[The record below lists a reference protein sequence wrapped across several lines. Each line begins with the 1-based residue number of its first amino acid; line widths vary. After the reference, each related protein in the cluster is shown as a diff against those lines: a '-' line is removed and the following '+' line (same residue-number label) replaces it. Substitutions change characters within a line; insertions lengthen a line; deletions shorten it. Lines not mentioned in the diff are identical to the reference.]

1 MQKSMQKLGIWL
13 CAALLALSLGGC
25 AASEDASGYTDYNG
39 VQIPNADIALM
50 RNLYNDNG
58 APYPVSDEE
67 ILQSLAWEQVQL
79 DEAERLGLMPSK
91 AEAEAYHQEQ
101 IIKPTMQALA
111 SDDPMMHEAA
121 LYTLTLYQ
129 EERER
134 MGITHD
140 EFCDF
145 FITRW
150 QNMLGMN
157 ALYQHF
163 LSEKGLTSDDMWASN
178 LYSEYVEDLLA
189 QAADSK
195 EA

>member
-1 MQKSMQKLGIWL
+1 MKRFGLLL
-13 CAALLALSLGGC
+13 CTALLMLCLGGC
-25 AASEDASGYTDYNG
+25 AAADVSGYTDYNG
-39 VQIPNADIALM
+39 VQIPNEDIEKM
-50 RNLYNDNG
+50 RQLYNYDG
-58 APYPVSDEE
+58 APYPASDEE
-67 ILQSLAWEQVQL
+67 ILEALAWEQVQL

-121 LYTLTLYQ
+121 LYTLMLYQ

-134 MGITHD
+134 MGMTHD

-150 QNMLGMN
+150 QNMLGTT
-157 ALYQHF
+157 ALYQHVI
-163 LSEKGLTSDDMWASN
+163 SESGMAPDDMWASN
-178 LYSEYVEDLLA
+178 LYSDYVDGLLA
-189 QAADSK
+189 QAAESK